1 MAETP
6 RYAHLIALL
15 FLGSGFVIFL
25 CLLVAVVAALRKAGK
40 VAKFA
45 ASGAALT
52 ALGYAV
58 VLFGI
63 ALATSNKT
71 LPPGDW
77 KYFCESD
84 CHIAYSIGSMQ
95 EAAML
100 GPETKHLTAR
110 GRFVVVRLKTWFDE
124 NSISPSRGNFPL
136 TPDSRIVK
144 LIDDR
149 GRQYLPAPE
158 ASAVLPGP
166 SAPLNTPLRPGESYL
181 TTFVFDLPADA
192 RNPRLLITD
201 VDLVTRLLVDHENSP
216 LHGKIYLALNPSAS
230 TTVSDL
236 Q

>member
-15 FLGSGFVIFL
+15 FLGSGFVIFV
-25 CLLVAVVAALRKAGK
+25 CLLLAIVAALRKAGK

-63 ALATSNKT
+63 ALATSDKT

-77 KYFCESD
+77 KYFCEAD
-84 CHIAYSIGSMQ
+84 CHIAYSVDSVP
-95 EAAML
+95 EASTL
-100 GPETKHLTAR
+100 GGEAKPITAR
-110 GRFVVVRLKTWFDE
+110 GRFMVVRLKTWFDQ
-124 NSISPSRGNFPL
+124 NSIAPFRGDSPL
-136 TPDSRIVK
+136 TPNSRVVK

-149 GRQYLPAPE
+149 GRRYFATPD
-158 ASAVLPGP
+158 SAAAVRGTSVPMD
-166 SAPLNTPLRPGESYL
+166 TPLRPGESYL

-192 RNPRLLITD
+192 RNPRLLISD
-201 VDLVTRLLVDHENSP
+201 VDAMSRLLIDHENSP
-216 LHGKIYLALNPSAS
+216 LHGKIYLAVNPGASA
-230 TTVSDL
+230 TVSDL

>member
-15 FLGSGFVIFL
+15 FLGSGFVIFV
-25 CLLVAVVAALRKAGK
+25 CFLLAIVAAFRKAGK

-45 ASGAALT
+45 LGGAALT
-52 ALGYAV
+52 SLGYAV
-58 VLFGI
+58 VLFAI

-77 KYFCESD
+77 KYFCEAD
-84 CHIAYSIGSMQ
+84 CHIAYSVGSVQ
-95 EAAML
+95 EASTL
-100 GPETKHLTAR
+100 GPEAKPITAR
-110 GRFVVVRLKTWFDE
+110 GRFLVVRLKTWFDE

-149 GRQYLPAPE
+149 GRQYLPAP
-158 ASAVLPGP
+158 ASAVLPGT

-181 TTFVFDLPADA
+181 TTFVFDVPADA
-192 RNPRLLITD
+192 RNPRLLISD
-201 VDLVTRLLVDHENSP
+201 VDLMTRLLVDHENSP
-216 LHGKIYLALNPSAS
+216 LHGKIYLALNPSPS
-230 TTVSDL
+230 TTLSDL

>member
-15 FLGSGFVIFL
+15 FLGSGFVIFV
-25 CLLVAVVAALRKAGK
+25 CFLLAVVAAFRKAGK

-45 ASGAALT
+45 LGGAALT
-52 ALGYAV
+52 SLGYAV
-58 VLFGI
+58 VLFAI

-77 KYFCESD
+77 KYFCEAD
-84 CHIAYSIGSMQ
+84 CHIAYSVGSVQ
-95 EAAML
+95 EASTL
-100 GPETKHLTAR
+100 GPEAKPITAR
-110 GRFVVVRLKTWFDE
+110 GRFLVVRLKTWFDE

-136 TPDSRIVK
+136 TPDSRMVK

-149 GRQYLPAPE
+149 GRQYLPAP
-158 ASAVLPGP
+158 ASAVLPGT

-181 TTFVFDLPADA
+181 TTFVFDVPADA

-201 VDLVTRLLVDHENSP
+201 VDLMTRLLVDHENSP
-216 LHGKIYLALNPSAS
+216 LHGKIYLALNRSAS
-230 TTVSDL
+230 TAVSDL

>member
-15 FLGSGFVIFL
+15 FLGSGFVIFV

-52 ALGYAV
+52 ALGYTV
-58 VLFGI
+58 VLFGV

-77 KYFCESD
+77 KYFCEAD
-84 CHIAYSIGSMQ
+84 CHIAYSVDSVQ
-95 EAAML
+95 EAATL
-100 GPETKHLTAR
+100 GPEAKPITTR

-136 TPDSRIVK
+136 TPDSRTVK

-158 ASAVLPGP
+158 ASAVLPGT

-181 TTFVFDLPADA
+181 TTFVFDVPADA
-192 RNPRLLITD
+192 RNPRLLISD

-216 LHGKIYLALNPSAS
+216 LHGKIYLALNPTAS

>member
-6 RYAHLIALL
+6 RYAHLVALL
-15 FLGSGFVIFL
+15 FLGSGFVIFA
-25 CLLVAVVAALRKAGK
+25 CLLLAVVAALRKAGK

-45 ASGAALT
+45 ASGAALS

-100 GPETKHLTAR
+100 GPETKHIAAR
-110 GRFVVVRLKTWFDE
+110 GRFVVVNLKTWFDE

-136 TPDSRIVK
+136 TPDSRMVK

-158 ASAVLPGP
+158 ASAVLPGT

-181 TTFVFDLPADA
+181 TIDVPADA
-192 RNPRLLITD
+192 RNPRLLISD

-216 LHGKIYLALNPSAS
+216 LHGKIYLALNPSAPA
-230 TTVSDL
+230 TVSDL
-236 Q
+236 R

>member
-6 RYAHLIALL
+6 RYAHLVALL
-15 FLGSGFVIFL
+15 FLGSGFVIFV
-25 CLLVAVVAALRKAGK
+25 CLLVAVFAAARKAGK

-63 ALATSNKT
+63 ALASSNKT

-84 CHIAYSIGSMQ
+84 CHIAYSIDSMQ

-100 GPETKHLTAR
+100 GPETELITAR
-110 GRFVVVRLKTWFDE
+110 GRFIVVRLKTWFDE
-124 NSISPSRGNFPL
+124 NSIAPSRGNFPL
-136 TPDSRIVK
+136 TPDSRFVK

-149 GRQYLPAPE
+149 GRQYLPARE
-158 ASAVLPGP
+158 ASAVLPGT
-166 SAPLNTPLRPGESYL
+166 SAPLDTPLRPGESYF
-181 TTFVFDLPADA
+181 TTLVFDVPADA
-192 RNPRLLITD
+192 RNLRLLISD
-201 VDLVTRLLVDHENSP
+201 VDRVSRLLVDHENSP
-216 LHGKIYLALNPSAS
+216 LHGKIYLALNPSAAA
-230 TTVSDL
+230 TVPAL
-236 Q
+236 H